1 MSRVFVDTLANLALL
16 VATDAAHPAAN
27 RAFARLAACEAALL
41 TTSCVLVETYSAR
54 ICLVESPLGTTPRD
68 SNARIAR
75 CHSHRAGRANADLPG
90 KRAARAGTGL

>member
-1 MSRVFVDTLANLALL
+1 VDTLAILALR

-54 ICLVESPLGTTPRD
+54 I
-68 SNARIAR
+68 
-75 CHSHRAGRANADLPG
+75 
-90 KRAARAGTGL
+90 